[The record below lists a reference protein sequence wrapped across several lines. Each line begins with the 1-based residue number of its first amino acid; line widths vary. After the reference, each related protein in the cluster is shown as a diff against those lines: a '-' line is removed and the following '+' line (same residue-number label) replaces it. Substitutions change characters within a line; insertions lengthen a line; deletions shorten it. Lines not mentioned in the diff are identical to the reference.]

1 VDDRGQIAHPDP
13 PVEPERQP
21 GEKHHG
27 EFQITQHARQLSP
40 RTDAPYLDKA
50 YLDKDGPATQGGGV
64 GCGNP
69 SHPARHTADGGQRRE
84 ETILSTLTPVG
95 SFADVR
101 SLLAQLPSVDAPAV
115 AAARA
120 REPELLKPAGSLGRL
135 EEITAWLAGWQG
147 QSPPK
152 VEHAAIFVFAG
163 NHGVTAQGVSAY
175 PPGVTAQMV
184 KSFERGGAA
193 INQLARLAGA
203 DLHVR
208 PIELD
213 RPTRDFTRHA
223 AMSEADCL
231 RAFNAGLTAPADHLD
246 LIALGEMGIGN
257 TTSAAAICTA
267 LFGGDPVGW
276 VGPGTGVDGAGLAR
290 KAAAIAR
297 ALEHHAGRLDDPL
310 EILGHLGGFELAAIA
325 GTVLAGRLRR
335 TPVILDG
342 YVATAAAAVLAR
354 LEPTAL
360 DHCIAGHVSAEPG
373 HRRLLAELG
382 MRPLLDLEMRLGEA
396 SGAALAIGIVRAAVA
411 CHTGM
416 TTFAYAG
423 VAGPTS

>member
-1 VDDRGQIAHPDP
+1 LWQSITPCHHPP
-13 PVEPERQP
+13 
-21 GEKHHG
+21 
-27 EFQITQHARQLSP
+27 
-40 RTDAPYLDKA
+40 
-50 YLDKDGPATQGGGV
+50 
-64 GCGNP
+64 
-69 SHPARHTADGGQRRE
+69 DGGEQPE

-101 SLLAQLPSVDAPAV
+101 SLLAQLPSVDAAAA

-120 REPELLKPAGSLGRL
+120 REPLLLKPSGSLGRL
-135 EEITAWLAGWQG
+135 EEITAWLAGWQA

-175 PPGVTAQMV
+175 PAAVTAQMV
-184 KSFERGGAA
+184 ESFTRGRAA
-193 INQLARLAGA
+193 VNQLARTVGA
-203 DLHVR
+203 DLQVR
-208 PIELD
+208 PIALD
-213 RPTRDFTRHA
+213 KPTLDFTRHA
-223 AMSEADCL
+223 AMSEAECL
-231 RAFNAGLTAPADHLD
+231 DAFNAGLTAPPDHLD

-267 LFGGDPVGW
+267 LFGDDPVGW

-290 KAAAIAR
+290 KAAVIAK

-310 EILGHLGGFELAAIA
+310 EILRHLGGFELAAIA
-325 GTVLAGRLRR
+325 GAILAGRLRR
-335 TPVILDG
+335 TPVVLDG
-342 YVATAAAAVLAR
+342 YVATAVAAVLAR
-354 LEPTAL
+354 LQPGAL

-382 MRPLLDLEMRLGEA
+382 MRPLLDLDMRLGEA
-396 SGAALAIGIVRAAVA
+396 SGAALAIAVVRAAVA

-416 TTFAYAG
+416 ATFADAG
-423 VAGPTS
+423 VAGPEA